1 MAAVDHTVAAADH
14 TGVATAEV
22 VAAATVE
29 AVVAVDMAPTRT
41 AVVEEWVEVVALVL
55 EDLGAL

>member
-1 MAAVDHTVAAADH
+1 MVAAADH
-14 TGVATAEV
+14 TGVATAEAV
-22 VAAATVE
+22 VAATVE

-41 AVVEEWVEVVALVL
+41 VAVEEWVEVVALVL